1 MKLVD
6 PILRLSGIQWKPNA
20 YAKTFIPGQNCDSLK
35 PAPEDVVCILV
46 EDGHSIEKANFSCSL
61 CAISIGVEREGSTYG
76 HTTNALCRIFFVGEG
91 QSLDIV
97 RFSRLFLPSKL
108 TRACAACFIPGRIPI
123 RDPNCLRI
131 RERPSAKCQTNHEWN
146 SPYSYPLEYKSPSTS
161 SSFLYSCSL
170 LSLYFVLRTTL

>member
-20 YAKTFIPGQNCDSLK
+20 CAKTFIPGQNCDSLK

-123 RDPNCLRI
+123 CDPTAFGSERDCHPSVKQTTSGIARI
-131 RERPSAKCQTNHEWN
+131 AIASN
-146 SPYSYPLEYKSPSTS
+146 YKSPSTS

-170 LSLYFVLRTTL
+170 LSLYYVLHTTL

>member
-1 MKLVD
+1 MPSREAGRSNSALVRNSMETECVCENIHSRPKL
-6 PILRLSGIQWKPNA
+6 RQSE
-20 YAKTFIPGQNCDSLK
+20 

-46 EDGHSIEKANFSCSL
+46 EDGHSIERAKFSCSL

-97 RFSRLFLPSKL
+97 HFSRLFLPSKL

-123 RDPNCLRI
+123 CDPNCLRI
-131 RERPSAKCQTNHEWN
+131 RERSSAKYQTNHEWN
-146 SPYSYPLEYKSPSTS
+146 SPYSHRLE
-161 SSFLYSCSL
+161 L
-170 LSLYFVLRTTL
+170 